1 MSRATMIV
9 LLTVGVFG
17 QLFTLW
23 LRQAVYQLTAAQR
36 SALWTTKLTLVSAL
50 LAGGISLLT
59 KRFQPYLD
67 LILVASMVISVVFN
81 FWLRRVHVA
90 TPYKP
95 NFQSTWSP
103 FQSAELREI
112 CTHLN
117 QTEQA
122 RLVQN
127 ARERGRLIG
136 QWFAVPVAMIGVLL
150 FLSWRLGLSL
160 LALFTVYFMLW
171 LLPRFRAMRRR
182 SIELLCETEWARGQ
196 NYTPSQVR
204 IMTFPW
210 SK

>member
-1 MSRATMIV
+1 
-9 LLTVGVFG
+9 
-17 QLFTLW
+17 
-23 LRQAVYQLTAAQR
+23 
-36 SALWTTKLTLVSAL
+36 TTKLTLVSAL

-67 LILVASMVISVVFN
+67 LILVASMVISAVFN

-127 ARERGRLIG
+127 VRVRGRLI
-136 QWFAVPVAMIGVLL
+136 WTRLDVHLDMIV
-150 FLSWRLGLSL
+150 
-160 LALFTVYFMLW
+160 
-171 LLPRFRAMRRR
+171 
-182 SIELLCETEWARGQ
+182 
-196 NYTPSQVR
+196 
-204 IMTFPW
+204 
-210 SK
+210 